1 MTKLLNRKRKA
12 QRHIDSAKSINID
25 MTLETIYNEWGDDYE
40 PIGEKIPVWVFTAR
54 IDDKD
59 IEETHDVLA
68 LFHELYPI
76 NVGWD
81 ENKAKGQ
88 YFLTCSCGH
97 AGCAGYWE
105 PIVIRVKKD
114 TVQWSTRKEHGYRK
128 GVIGTGE
135 NVVYLKR
142 DDYEECRKFILDMF
156 RSSPDHNFMIAG
168 THMTGREWLERI
180 L

>member
-1 MTKLLNRKRKA
+1 MSKLLNRKRKA
-12 QRHIDSAKSINID
+12 QRHIDAAKSIKID
-25 MTLETIYNEWGDDYE
+25 MTLDTIYDEWGDDYE
-40 PIGEKIPVWVFTAR
+40 PIGDAIPVWVFTAR

-59 IEETHDVLA
+59 IAETHDVLA
-68 LFHELYPI
+68 LFHECYPI

-114 TVQWSTRKEHGYRK
+114 TVQWSTRKEHGYRN

-180 L
+180 F